1 MTYEEK
7 GTWAYLVA
15 SVGVWVGYVVVLW
28 QRADGGSLADVA
40 YVGPLLWAVG
50 ASILANTVGRVLF
63 EVVRPSESHQADVR
77 DREVAR
83 FGDHVGG
90 IVLSVLVAGVL
101 VLALVEAA
109 HFWIANAIYA
119 AFVIQV
125 VVASV
130 LKVVAYRRGL

>member
-7 GTWAYLVA
+7 GTWAYLLA
-15 SVGVWVGYVVVLW
+15 SVGVWVGYVAVLW
-28 QRADGGSLADVA
+28 RRADGGPVVEVA

-63 EVVRPSESHQADVR
+63 EVVRPSESHHADVR

-83 FGDHVGG
+83 FGDYVGG

-101 VLALVEAA
+101 VLALVEAP

-125 VVASV
+125 VAASV
-130 LKVVAYRRGL
+130 LKLVAYRRGL